1 MKQVLGINLY
11 TYQEAADLL
20 GVHVTSIAKYV
31 KEKRMTARTVGKI
44 KYLTEQTIKDFLLGD
59 DEKETSTSTESATTT
74 AK

>member
-31 KEKRMTARTVGKI
+31 KEGKMVSKTVGKI

>member
-1 MKQVLGINLY
+1 MKTILDINLY

-31 KEKRMTARTVGKI
+31 KEKRMTAKTVGKV